1 MADRFVIVDGSS
13 YFYRAFYAIPRLT
26 TRKGFPTNAV
36 KGFTSMLKKIL
47 RREKPAYAA
56 VVFDA
61 AERTFRHDLYPAYKQ
76 KREPMPEDLSVQ
88 IPWIKKIP
96 AALGIPTLELHQFE
110 ADDVIATLAR
120 EASQEGLFVVVV
132 TQDKDLAQ
140 IVTKETA
147 EDDSPGVV
155 IFDDSKEIRIGARE
169 IREKYGVP
177 PSKIADLLGLQ
188 GDSSDNIPGVKGV
201 GPKTAAQLLERFASV
216 EEMLDQ
222 LDRIEREKLRATLRE
237 QREAALLSKRLA
249 TVVRD
254 LPIRFEPKSFRY
266 REPDKEKLAE
276 IFRELEFENDLREL
290 EGAVPAAGE
299 PSRPAPSV
307 ERLESAAAVH
317 NWCAAIDRECGIE
330 ILAEG
335 EDAMQAR
342 IVGIGLASGSR
353 AAYIP
358 VAHASLEGVAVVE
371 GALDALAP
379 ALARA
384 DLRWVGHD
392 LKNAIKLLARPIA
405 GSLFD
410 TMLATYLL
418 RPDAAS
424 QEMERAA
431 AGFLARPIPGR
442 SELTGKGKG
451 RLAADQVPVEQAAAW
466 AGGRAS
472 VALELRPR
480 LEQELIA
487 AGAESVYRE
496 IEIPLIRVL
505 VDIEREGVALDVGF
519 LRSLSREFESRLRE
533 LEREAFRLAGVEFNL
548 DSPKQLS
555 DVLFVRLQLPSVRK
569 TKTGLSTDAAVL
581 EELSARHPLPAKIV
595 EYRSLAKLKQ
605 TYVDALPALV
615 NPRTGRVHTNY
626 NQAVA
631 STGRLSSSN
640 PNLQNIPVRTE
651 EGRQIRRAF
660 VAGAGK
666 RLVVAD
672 YSQIEL
678 RILAHLSGDQALIRT
693 FREGGDVHARTAAE
707 IFQMPVGSV
716 TPEMRRKAKEVNF
729 GIIYGM
735 SAHGLSQRVKIPQ
748 SEAKTYIDR
757 YFATYKGV
765 RSYLDGLLAEGR
777 KKGYVETLFGR
788 RRPLPDLNSKNGM
801 LRAAAE
807 RMAVNA
813 PLQGTAADLIKI
825 AMIRLHARLAR
836 EKLRGRITMQVHD
849 ELVAETP
856 TQEADRLAEVM
867 RQEMEGVRTLE
878 VPLKVDVAAGSNWAE
893 AKGD

>member
-1 MADRFVIVDGSS
+1 MAERFVIVDGSS

-26 TRKGFPTNAV
+26 TRKGFPTNAI
-36 KGFTSMLKKIL
+36 KGFTNMLKKIL

-76 KREPMPEDLSVQ
+76 QREPMPEDLSVQ

-96 AALGIPTLELHQFE
+96 GAFGIPTLELHQFE
-110 ADDVIATLAR
+110 ADDIIATLAR
-120 EASQEGLFVVVV
+120 AASQEGLSVVVV

-155 IFDDSKEIRIGARE
+155 IFDDSRETRIGARE
-169 IREKYGVP
+169 VRAKFGVP
-177 PSKIADLLGLQ
+177 PSKIADWLSLQ

-216 EEMLDQ
+216 EEMLEQ
-222 LDRIEREKLRATLRE
+222 LDRIEREKLRAALRE
-237 QREAALLSKRLA
+237 QRDAALLSKRLA
-249 TVVRD
+249 TVVCD
-254 LPIRFEPKSFRY
+254 LPIRFDAKSFRY
-266 REPDKEKLAE
+266 RSPDKEKLAE

-290 EGAVPAAGE
+290 DGATPPASE
-299 PSRPAPSV
+299 PSRPALVV
-307 ERLESAAAVH
+307 ERLESLAAVRE
-317 NWCAAIDRECGIE
+317 WIAAIDRECGIE

-335 EDAMQAR
+335 EDTMQAR
-342 IVGIGLASGSR
+342 IVGIGLAAGSR
-353 AAYIP
+353 AAYVP
-358 VAHASLEGVAVVE
+358 VGHASLHGATAVE
-371 GALDALAP
+371 GAVEALAP
-379 ALARA
+379 ALQRV
-384 DLRWVGHD
+384 DLRWAGHD
-392 LKNAIKLLARPIA
+392 LKTQIKLLGRPMA
-405 GSLFD
+405 GPLFD

-418 RPDAAS
+418 RPDAS
-424 QEMERAA
+424 GQEMERAA
-431 AGFLARPIPGR
+431 AEFLGRPIPSR
-442 SELTGKGKG
+442 AELTGKGKG
-451 RLAADQVPVEQAAAW
+451 RLAADQTSVERAATW
-466 AGGRAS
+466 AGGRAAA
-472 VALELRPR
+472 ALELRPR
-480 LEQELIA
+480 LERELAA
-487 AGAESVYRE
+487 AGAEPVYRE
-496 IEIPLIRVL
+496 IELPLLRVL
-505 VDIEREGVALDVGF
+505 VDIEREGVALDVDF
-519 LRSLSREFESRLRE
+519 LKSLSREFESRLRA
-533 LEREAFRLAGVEFNL
+533 LEQEAYRLAGLSFNL

-555 DVLFVRLQLPSVRK
+555 EVLFVRLKLPSVRK

-581 EELSARHPLPAKIV
+581 EELSAKHPLPAKIV

-605 TYVDALPALV
+605 TYVDSLPALV
-615 NPRTGRVHTNY
+615 NPRTGRLHTSY

-631 STGRLSSSN
+631 ATGRLSSSN

-660 VAGAGK
+660 VAAEGK

-678 RILAHLSGDQALIRT
+678 RILAHMSRDETLLRT
-693 FREGGDVHARTAAE
+693 FREGGDIHARTAAE
-707 IFQMPVGSV
+707 IFQVPLGRV

-735 SAHGLSQRVKIPQ
+735 SAHGLAQRVKIPQ
-748 SEAKTYIDR
+748 TEAKMYIER
-757 YFATYKGV
+757 YFATYTGV
-765 RSYLDGLLAEGR
+765 RSFLDGLLAEAR

-807 RMAVNA
+807 RMAVNT

-825 AMIRLHARLAR
+825 AMIRLHARLA
-836 EKLRGRITMQVHD
+836 KDGFRGRITMQVHD
-849 ELVAETP
+849 ELVAEAP
-856 TQEADRLAEVM
+856 IEEADRLAAAM
-867 RQEMEGVRTLE
+867 REEMEGARRL
-878 VPLKVDVAAGSNWAE
+878 DVALKADVASGSNWAE

>member
-1 MADRFVIVDGSS
+1 MAERFVIVDGSS

-26 TRKGFPTNAV
+26 TRKGFPTNAI
-36 KGFTSMLKKIL
+36 KGFTNMLKKIL
-47 RREKPAYAA
+47 RRERPAYAA

-61 AERTFRHDLYPAYKQ
+61 AERTFRHDIYPAYKEQ
-76 KREPMPEDLSVQ
+76 REPMPEELGVQ
-88 IPWIKKIP
+88 IPWIKRIP
-96 AALGIPTLELHQFE
+96 GAFGIPTLELHQFE
-110 ADDVIATLAR
+110 ADDIIATLAN
-120 EASQEGLFVVVV
+120 EAAGRGVSVVVV

-147 EDDSPGVV
+147 EDDAPGVV
-155 IFDDSKEIRIGARE
+155 IFDDSKETRLGARE
-169 IREKYGVP
+169 VREKYGVP

-201 GPKTAAQLLERFASV
+201 GPKTAAQLLERFDSV
-216 EEMLDQ
+216 EQMVERLDQ
-222 LDRIEREKLRATLRE
+222 VERPKLRETLRE
-237 QREAALLSKRLA
+237 QRETALLSKKLA

-254 LPIRFEPKSFRY
+254 LPIRFDPKSFRY
-266 REPDKEKLAE
+266 REPDQEKLAE
-276 IFRELEFENDLREL
+276 IFRELDFEADLREL
-290 EGAVPAAGE
+290 EGAAAAPE
-299 PSRPAPSV
+299 PPRPVAKV
-307 ERLESAAAVH
+307 ERLESAAAVRDFL
-317 NWCAAIDRECGIE
+317 AAAYGECGIE
-330 ILAEG
+330 TLAEG
-335 EDAMQAR
+335 DDAMQAR
-342 IVGIGLASGSR
+342 LVGIGLAAGSR
-353 AAYIP
+353 AAYVP
-358 VAHASLEGVAVVE
+358 VSSATLEGGAVVS
-371 GALDALAP
+371 DAVEAMAP
-379 ALARA
+379 ALERG

-392 LKNAIKLLARPIA
+392 LKSAIKLLGRPFGGA
-405 GSLFD
+405 LFD

-431 AGFLARPIPGR
+431 AEFLSRPIPGR
-442 SELTGKGKG
+442 AELTGKGKG
-451 RLAADQVPVEQAAAW
+451 RLAADQVSIDQAAAW
-466 AGGRAS
+466 ASGRAAA
-472 VALELRPR
+472 ALELRPR
-480 LEQELIA
+480 LEKELA
-487 AGAESVYRE
+487 AANADAVYRD
-496 IEIPLIRVL
+496 IELPLIQVL
-505 VDIEREGVALDVGF
+505 ADIEREGVGLDTAF
-519 LRSLSREFESRLRE
+519 LKSLSKDFEARLRT
-533 LEREAFRLAGVEFNL
+533 LEKEVFELAGVEFNL

-555 DVLFVRLQLPSVRK
+555 EVLFVRLKLPSVRK

-615 NPRTGRVHTNY
+615 NPKTGRVHTSY

-631 STGRLSSSN
+631 ATGRLSSSD
-640 PNLQNIPVRTE
+640 PNLQNIPIRTE

-660 VAGAGK
+660 VAGGGR

-678 RILAHLSGDQALIRT
+678 RLLAHMSGDETLVQT
-693 FREGGDVHARTAAE
+693 YREGGDIHARTAAE
-707 IFQMPVGSV
+707 IFQVSVESV
-716 TPEMRRKAKEVNF
+716 TSDMRRKAKEVNF

-735 SAHGLSQRVKIPQ
+735 SAHGLSQRTKIPQ
-748 SEAKTYIDR
+748 AEAKTYIER

-765 RSYLDGLLAEGR
+765 RAFLDGLLAEGR
-777 KKGYVETLFGR
+777 KRGYVETMFGR

-836 EKLRGRITMQVHD
+836 EKFRGRITMQVHD
-849 ELVAETP
+849 ELVVDAPE
-856 TQEADRLAEVM
+856 AEVG
-867 RQEMEGVRTLE
+867 RVSAITREEMEGVRSLE
-878 VPLKVDVAAGSNWAE
+878 VPLKVDVSSGINWAE